1 MKNNLF
7 IISGPSASGKDTI
20 IKELKKQ
27 GVKFQRVITTSTRP
41 MRQGEK
47 QGSPYWF
54 ISKEDFE
61 DLIKED
67 KFVEWALVYGN
78 YYGTQKKDL
87 DRCLKTGQLV
97 ILKVDPQGARSIKRK
112 FPSAKIIFIIPP
124 DLETLEKRLKLR
136 GKDSPESIK
145 RRLEKAKEELKNLN
159 QWDYLVL
166 NEQGKLDKAVEEVKR
181 ILKGA

>member
-27 GVKFQRVITTSTRP
+27 GVKFQKVITTSTRP

-61 DLIKED
+61 DLIKEG
-67 KFVEWALVYGN
+67 KFVV
-78 YYGTQKKDL
+78 
-87 DRCLKTGQLV
+87 
-97 ILKVDPQGARSIKRK
+97 KRK

-145 RRLEKAKEELKNLN
+145 RRLEKAKEELKNLD